1 MAHLD
6 EIIELGELTL
16 ALVVVLLF
24 LAWTTV
30 ALRMW
35 VRLSI
40 TKSPGWD
47 DATMLMTLC
56 LFTCY
61 CAFILTITLRSRAH
75 RQFSEMEIAQSL
87 VYVQLSKVFY
97 ILTTTF
103 LKISLG
109 LFFLRLLTKPWQT
122 RLFHI
127 ILVISGVFGIFYFF
141 FTLFVCGDPTKLADS
156 LIGARAKH
164 CAPVWFSLTTGY
176 IYGIINVVADWIF
189 TLIPIVILMDSTM
202 DRRSKIS
209 VGIVMSFAAVGSISS
224 IMRMVYLKGL
234 LFEGSVSTT
243 SIKAT
248 IWATAEP
255 GTGIVAA
262 SAAILRPLFR
272 MLYTDVRDKY
282 RKSSK
287 QDPTITWTTATTRGG
302 DTESVIALT
311 SVATKESRDERLLKG
326 SIDMHEPWDARFSN
340 EQARVGVGR
349 VVVITAG
356 QEVRT
361 VPLRKK

>member
-1 MAHLD
+1 MAHPE
-6 EIIELGELTL
+6 EIFELGKLTF
-16 ALVVVLLF
+16 ALVIVLLF
-24 LAWTTV
+24 FTWTTV

-35 VRLSI
+35 VRMGI

-47 DATMLMTLC
+47 DAT
-56 LFTCY
+56 
-61 CAFILTITLRSRAH
+61 IV
-75 RQFSEMEIAQSL
+75 IAM
-87 VYVQLSKVFY
+87 YVQLSEIFY

-122 RLFHI
+122 RLFQTV
-127 ILVISGVFGIFYFF
+127 LVISGVYGIFYFF
-141 FTLFVCGDPTKLADS
+141 ATVFVCGNPSKLAES
-156 LIGARAKH
+156 LLGARTTH
-164 CAPVWFSLTTGY
+164 CAPIWFVLSTGY
-176 IYGIINVVADWIF
+176 IYGIINVIADWIF
-189 TLIPIVILMDSTM
+189 TLIPIVILKDSTM

-209 VGIVMSFAAVGSISS
+209 VAIVMGFAAVGSISS

-234 LFEGSVSTT
+234 LFEGNVSTA

-272 MLYTDVRDKY
+272 KIYTDVREKY
-282 RKSSK
+282 GKSSQ
-287 QDPTITWTTATTRGG
+287 QDPTMPWTTATTRVG
-302 DTESVIALT
+302 DTESVIGLT
-311 SVATKESRDERLLKG
+311 TVATKTSRHSMRSLELD
-326 SIDMHEPWDARFSN
+326 EPWNGRTSI
-340 EQARVGVGR
+340 EQARIGIGR
-349 VVVITAG
+349 SVVITAG